1 MTSGSRYLDY
11 LPAVFQEDAPPHGT
25 NWLGNLLRGYEAVL
39 TGTGDPQAPG
49 LEELLDGV
57 GDTGRG
63 IERLFDPGPGLDP
76 ADRAPDEFLEW
87 LSNWV
92 ALTLRA
98 DVEPQ
103 LQRVLIARA
112 IPLYRVRGTKEGLAD
127 LIQIYTTLRPTIV
140 ESGPALQIGE
150 HSTVGVDTAI
160 EGGPPH
166 FFRVTI
172 GLATTD
178 LDEIADRRRIVTA
191 IIDAE
196 KPAHTYYTLSVET
209 PTLQIGKRSRVGV
222 DTLLG
227 EQQPPG

>member
-1 MTSGSRYLDY
+1 MTAGSRYLDY
-11 LPAVFQEDAPPHGT
+11 LPAVFQEDAPPHGP
-25 NWLGNLLRGYEAVL
+25 NWLGKLLRGYEAVL
-39 TGTGDPQAPG
+39 TGVGDPKAPG

-57 GDTGRG
+57 GHTGRG
-63 IERLFDPGPGLDP
+63 IERLFDPEHT
-76 ADRAPDEFLEW
+76 PDEFLEW

-98 DVEPQ
+98 DVEVQ

-112 IPLYRVRGTKEGLAD
+112 IPLYRVRGTKEGLED

-140 ESGPALQIGE
+140 ESGPALQIGV

-160 EGGPPH
+160 EGGPAH
-166 FFRVTI
+166 FFRVKI
-172 GLATTD
+172 GLLATTD
-178 LDEIADRRRIVTA
+178 PDVIADRRRIVTA

-196 KPAHTYYTLSVET
+196 KPAHTYYTLTVEH
-209 PTLQIGKRSRVGV
+209 PTLQIGKTSKVGV

-227 EQQPPG
+227 EQQPLG